1 MTGNTLGWVIVA
13 FVLYLLMM
21 IAIGAFYAKGNNNS
35 EDYFLGGRKL
45 NGFVA
50 ALSAQ
55 ASDMSGWLLM
65 GLPGA
70 IYLTGVGGDG
80 WSLPRSCADIRSAPT
95 TPLRCRLILRT
106 ASMMRRRY

>member
-45 NGFVA
+45 NGFVNR
-50 ALSAQ
+50 LVC
-55 ASDMSGWLLM
+55 
-65 GLPGA
+65 
-70 IYLTGVGGDG
+70 Y
-80 WSLPRSCADIRSAPT
+80 
-95 TPLRCRLILRT
+95 RCDV
-106 ASMMRRRY
+106 

>member
-45 NGFVA
+45 NGLRRCAVRA
-50 ALSAQ
+50 
-55 ASDMSGWLLM
+55 
-65 GLPGA
+65 
-70 IYLTGVGGDG
+70 GVGYERMAADG
-80 WSLPRSCADIRSAPT
+80 AAGSYL
-95 TPLRCRLILRT
+95 LNRCRR
-106 ASMMRRRY
+106 

>member
-45 NGFVA
+45 NA
-50 ALSAQ
+50 
-55 ASDMSGWLLM
+55 
-65 GLPGA
+65 
-70 IYLTGVGGDG
+70 
-80 WSLPRSCADIRSAPT
+80 PRKV
-95 TPLRCRLILRT
+95 
-106 ASMMRRRY
+106 

>member
-1 MTGNTLGWVIVA
+1 MYIINRITVYNLENVQEEKFEEAIMTGNTLGWVIVA

-50 ALSAQ
+50 ALS
-55 ASDMSGWLLM
+55 
-65 GLPGA
+65 
-70 IYLTGVGGDG
+70 
-80 WSLPRSCADIRSAPT
+80 
-95 TPLRCRLILRT
+95 
-106 ASMMRRRY
+106 RRRRI

>member
-70 IYLTGVGGDG
+70 IYLTGVGGELAVHRHEAAQIYD
-80 WSLPRSCADIRSAPT
+80 PRQQFRYAAD
-95 TPLRCRLILRT
+95 LF
-106 ASMMRRRY
+106 